1 MRKLSEVLVKTGAE
15 IYREI
20 IPVALYSVLSSLI
33 LIPTVLL
40 LPITAALFVIPFI
53 YMPLFFGVLNVFH
66 HKMERKSRRNGLKD
80 LADGVRKGYFPA
92 VVMGLF
98 VSLLVF
104 ILWSTWWY
112 YGSKDGM
119 FYTIIAVF
127 QTYFVIMAFISQFHT
142 FQLVLQKEMGIF
154 KAMGESVK
162 LLLRHPGYTVGAF
175 FQTVCLT
182 VLLALTAVGFL
193 VLFNGMMGIYMYKVT
208 ANLIEEEG
216 ELATAE
222 WNEQTVTAGSVK

>member
-80 LADGVRKGYFPA
+80 LAAGVRKGYFPA

-98 VSLLVF
+98 ISLLVF

-112 YGSKDGM
+112 YGGQDGM
-119 FYTIIAVF
+119 FYTVIAVF
-127 QTYFVIMAFISQFHT
+127 QTYFVIMRSSLNSTRSSLFYRRRWGSSRRWEK
-142 FQLVLQKEMGIF
+142 VSSCSCGI
-154 KAMGESVK
+154 
-162 LLLRHPGYTVGAF
+162 R
-175 FQTVCLT
+175 
-182 VLLALTAVGFL
+182 
-193 VLFNGMMGIYMYKVT
+193 VT
-208 ANLIEEEG
+208 PSAPSSRRYVSLCCS
-216 ELATAE
+216 L
-222 WNEQTVTAGSVK
+222 

>member
-33 LIPTVLL
+33 LIPTVML
-40 LPITAALFVIPFI
+40 LPITAALVVIPFI

-66 HKMERKSRRNGLKD
+66 HKMERKSRRSGMKD
-80 LADGVRKGYFPA
+80 FADGVKKGYLPA

-112 YGSKDGM
+112 YGGKEGM
-119 FYTIIAVF
+119 FYTVIALF
-127 QTYFVIMAFISQFHT
+127 QTYFVIMAFVSQFHT
-142 FQLVLQKEMGIF
+142 FQLVLQKDMGIF
-154 KAMGESVK
+154 RAMGESVK
-162 LLLRHPGYTVGAF
+162 LLFRHPGYTVGAF

-182 VLLALTAVGFL
+182 LLLALTAVGFL
-193 VLFNGMMGIYMYKVT
+193 VLFNGMMGIYMHKVT
-208 ANLIEEEG
+208 ANLIEEEEPAADEWSEQG
-216 ELATAE
+216 MTA
-222 WNEQTVTAGSVK
+222 SVK